1 MPRRSVQLQTETA
14 LAAATSQIHVNRSDD
29 TRALSVSEFCGRNQ
43 IGKSS
48 YFYLLAIGRAPRSTR
63 VGRRVIIFP
72 QDEAA
77 WRRSIQENPLPAS
90 LRRAAEAAAQ
100 KEAA

>member
-1 MPRRSVQLQTETA
+1 MPRKSVQARANETA
-14 LAAATSQIHVNRSDD
+14 TAALRPIQILHSDETS
-29 TRALSVSEFCGRNQ
+29 AFSVPEFCARNK
-43 IGKSS
+43 IGESS
-48 YFYLLAIGRAPRSTR
+48 YFYLKAIGRAPKSTR

-77 WRRSIQENPLPAS
+77 WRQSIQDNPLPAS
-90 LRRAAEAAAQ
+90 LRRAAEAVAK

>member
-1 MPRRSVQLQTETA
+1 MPRTSVRLQTETA
-14 LAAATSQIHVNRSDD
+14 TAAAPSPIQVVRSDD
-29 TRALSVSEFCGRNQ
+29 TRALSVSEFCDRNQ

-72 QDEAA
+72 QDETV
-77 WRRSIQENPLPAS
+77 WRQSIQDNPLPAS

-100 KEAA
+100 REAA